1 MCTRVIFIAP
11 YWHCK
16 TALLPLKAALSP
28 PRSVERLLLVAA
40 FVVSQY
46 NTIKRQ
52 EKPFKNLEG
61 ATYELVYPEKGI
73 RAIGEKVKHSALW
86 PVMAA

>member
-1 MCTRVIFIAP
+1 MCKRLTVIAP
-11 YWHCK
+11 EWRCK
-16 TALLPLKAALSP
+16 TALLLLKAALSP
-28 PRSVERLLLVAA
+28 PQSVERRLLMTA
-40 FVVSQY
+40 FVVSRY

-73 RAIGEKVKHSALW
+73 RAIGEKVKNSTL
-86 PVMAA
+86 